1 MKRRVVPSAL
11 SLILSGGI
19 PGLIAVTPAPAA
31 ATKSAYT
38 VTDLGNLGGG
48 VSLGFGINA
57 SGEVVGRSYLDNV
70 FFFKCGKHTCRFTQ
84 NDPFR
89 WTAGTMADLG
99 TFSATAMSEAT
110 AVNRGGDVVGG
121 SSGHALLV
129 HNGTM
134 TDLGTLGSTQ
144 SRVRDQRQRP
154 DRRQR
159 LQRPRPGAR
168 VPAHPASV
176 RAQDLPPAR
185 LIHAGRNGR
194 LRGARDCSHH
204 LAERTDTGGRP
215 P

>member
-31 ATKSAYT
+31 AAKSACT

-48 VSLGFGINA
+48 VSPGFGIDA

-84 NDPFR
+84 NDPFS

-121 SSGHALLV
+121 SGGHALLV

-134 TDLGTLGSTQ
+134 TDLGALGSTQ
-144 SRVRDQRQRP
+144 SAAYAINDNGQIVASGSNAQGQEHAFLLT
-154 DRRQR
+154 Q
-159 LQRPRPGAR
+159 L
-168 VPAHPASV
+168 ASV
-176 RAQDLPPAR
+176 LRIYRPPA
-185 LIHAGRNGR
+185 
-194 LRGARDCSHH
+194 
-204 LAERTDTGGRP
+204 
-215 P
+215 